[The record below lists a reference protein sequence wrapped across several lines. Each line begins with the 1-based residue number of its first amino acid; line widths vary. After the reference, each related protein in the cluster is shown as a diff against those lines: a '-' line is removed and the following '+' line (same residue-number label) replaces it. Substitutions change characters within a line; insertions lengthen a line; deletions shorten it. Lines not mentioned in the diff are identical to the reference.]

1 MRASG
6 SRACTR
12 QAARRQRTLLV
23 AMQAQWLPTRA
34 DVLAVPEAGR
44 SASPWQ
50 RAPRAMRSS
59 NEVVNRVARCKGGI
73 EVDQQ
78 IEPEPP
84 RRPFRFD
91 AHHAHRVIDP

>member
-1 MRASG
+1 VAGLAARATITPPTACIAAALLYEHLFYLSRRQPPETRSGRWPRSMRASG

-50 RAPRAMRSS
+50 RAPA
-59 NEVVNRVARCKGGI
+59 
-73 EVDQQ
+73 Q
-78 IEPEPP
+78 
-84 RRPFRFD
+84 
-91 AHHAHRVIDP
+91 